1 MPGFLAP
8 GFPLAAAG
16 ARGAVDGQPG
26 LRSGLHP
33 KSLLLER
40 VFMGTIASKLLANV
54 ADKTRTDYAARRTI
68 LSFDEY
74 LEEVTSDP
82 LRHLRNA
89 AQYLHDCIEYFGQ
102 DKVELPTGSF
112 TRFRLFD
119 QSFDEGRGR
128 VVGQERVQ
136 ENLVRYLQ
144 NFVRSGRIDR
154 LVLLHG
160 PNGSAKTSL
169 IQALTRAAE
178 VYSEQPE
185 GALYRFNWVFPTAN
199 VQRGGLGFGGS
210 SSQKSGSYAHL
221 ESASI
226 EARLPCELKDHPL
239 LLLDRA
245 DRAQLFAQLRE
256 AERLPPNYSIS
267 DYLRQGDLSAKN
279 RKIYDALMAT
289 YQGDVREVL
298 RHVQVE
304 RFYLSRR
311 YRTSVV
317 AVEPQMSVDA
327 HARQVTMDRSL
338 STLPTALQHISLFST
353 GGALNDA
360 NRGVLEFNDMLKRPL
375 DAWKYLLVATE
386 QAQASLDHV
395 QVFLDVVMLAS
406 SNETHLDAFRE
417 HHDWPSFK
425 GRIELVTAPY
435 LLRAAEETCI
445 YEDQVP
451 RALTGIHIAPHAL
464 QVAARWAVL
473 TRLEAPRPDRYPEKV
488 RALVANLTPME
499 KMALYDSGEV
509 PERLS
514 QKERR
519 DLREIADQLYAEH
532 SDQDEYE
539 GRHGASVRE
548 VRTVLL
554 NAAQHSRFDHLSPI
568 AVIEELRGLV
578 KEKSTYAFLRRE
590 TVRGY
595 RDAAAFVDQVEAA
608 YTRELDEEVRTAM
621 GLVREGSHTELFG
634 RYLKHISAWTKKERL
649 PDPLTGKMTDPD
661 SELMRGVEDV
671 LLAADE
677 DAEDF
682 RRSLISQIG
691 AFKLEHPDE
700 DVDYELLFG
709 SYMRRLKEDFYN
721 QRRKVVE
728 QVEETFLKILDGDD
742 ADVEAKDREQ
752 VETFRENLRKIGY
765 NDSSA
770 RHAIAYLMKKR
781 R

>member
-1 MPGFLAP
+1 
-8 GFPLAAAG
+8 
-16 ARGAVDGQPG
+16 
-26 LRSGLHP
+26 
-33 KSLLLER
+33 
-40 VFMGTIASKLLANV
+40 MGTIASDLLANV
-54 ADKTRTDYAARRTI
+54 ADETRADYSSRRTI
-68 LSFDEY
+68 LSFDQY
-74 LEEVTSDP
+74 LEEVTREP
-82 LRHLRNA
+82 VRHLRNA
-89 AQYLHDCIEYFGQ
+89 AQYLYDCIEYFGSEQ
-102 DKVELPTGSF
+102 VDLPTGRF

-119 QSFDEGRGR
+119 QHFDEGRGR

-178 VYSEQPE
+178 VYSEEAE

-199 VQRGGLGFGGS
+199 VQRGGLGFGGN

-221 ESASI
+221 ENSSI

-239 LLLDRA
+239 LLLGRSH
-245 DRAQLFAQLRE
+245 RQKLFQDLRE
-256 AERLPPNYSIS
+256 ADRVPAQFAIS

-279 RKIYDALMAT
+279 RKIFDALMAS

-338 STLPTALQHISLFST
+338 ATLPAALQHISLFAT

-386 QAQASLDHV
+386 QAQASLEHV
-395 QVFLDVVMLAS
+395 QVFLDLIMLAS

-435 LLRAAEETCI
+435 LLRASDETCI
-445 YEDQVP
+445 YQDQVP

-464 QVAARWAVL
+464 EVAARWAVL
-473 TRLEAPRPDRYPEKV
+473 TRLEAPKPDHYPEKV
-488 RALVANLTPME
+488 RGLVAHLSPME
-499 KMALYDSGEV
+499 KMELYDSGAV

-519 DLREIADQLYAEH
+519 DLREIADDLYAEH
-532 SDQDEYE
+532 SEKDEYE
-539 GRHGASVRE
+539 GRYGASVRE

-554 NAAQHSRFDHLSPI
+554 NAAQDSRYDHLSPL
-568 AVIEELRGLV
+568 AVLEALRGLV
-578 KEKSTYAFLRRE
+578 KEKSTYSFLRRE

-595 RDAAAFVDQVEAA
+595 RDAAAFVDQVESA

-621 GLVREGSHTELFG
+621 GLVKEGSHTELFG

-661 SELMRGVEDV
+661 SELMRSVEDV
-671 LLAADE
+671 LLATDE
-677 DAEDF
+677 DPEDF

-700 DVDYELLFG
+700 DVDYNLLFG

-728 QVEETFLKILDGDD
+728 RVEKTFLKILDGDD
-742 ADVEAKDREQ
+742 KDVDVKDREQ
-752 VETFRENLRKIGY
+752 VHTFRENLFKLGY

-770 RHAIAYLMKKR
+770 RHAVAYLMKNR